1 MLDLNTET
9 LFLGLLFSSIGFGY
23 FIYGR
28 KQANTV
34 VKYSGIA
41 LIVYPYF
48 IADTLPLLAIGL
60 GLIFLPKFIDF
71 E

>member
-1 MLDLNTET
+1 MLDINTES

-28 KQANTV
+28 KQANNV

-41 LIVYPYF
+41 LMVYPYF
-48 IADTLPLLAIGL
+48 ITGSMAIVLVGL
-60 GLIFLPKFIDF
+60 VLMALPKFI
-71 E
+71 EL

>member
-1 MLDLNTET
+1 MLNLNTET

-41 LIVYPYF
+41 LMVYPYF
-48 IADTLPLLAIGL
+48 IVDTLPLLAIGL
-60 GLIFLPKFIDF
+60 SLMFLPKFIDF

>member
-1 MLDLNTET
+1 MLDLNTES

-28 KQANTV
+28 KQASTV

-41 LIVYPYF
+41 LMVFPYF
-48 IADTLPLLAIGL
+48 ITDSLPLLVVGL
-60 GLIFLPKFIDF
+60 GLIFLPKFI
-71 E
+71 EL